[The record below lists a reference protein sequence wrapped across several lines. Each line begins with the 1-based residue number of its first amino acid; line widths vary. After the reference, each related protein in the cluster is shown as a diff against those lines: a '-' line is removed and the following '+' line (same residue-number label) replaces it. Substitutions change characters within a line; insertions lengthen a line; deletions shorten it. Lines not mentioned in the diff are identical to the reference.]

1 MKEAAHMKIA
11 LTFDIERD
19 IPNVLDTYFG
29 VKVGLLK
36 ILKIL
41 DKYNIKGTFFCTGN
55 VVEQLPE
62 YIKIIERK
70 GHEIACHSLNHE
82 RLNQLNFEK
91 CQEIIYQNKKI
102 IEKTCQ
108 NSEII
113 GFRAPK
119 LRPPK
124 FLFRVLNNLGFKYD
138 SSINSHKKLK
148 YYQINDNQIQEFH
161 PSNLSIL
168 FRLPNLISE
177 SFLRKWIYKKNLIIL
192 CFHPYEAINIKTL
205 MFNQSNVFNIFNNI
219 LFRPDRW
226 GNTGN
231 AFITRISK
239 FIKESISKK
248 AEFISL
254 NQLIS

>member
-1 MKEAAHMKIA
+1 MKIA

-19 IPNVLDTYFG
+19 IPTVLDTYFG

-36 ILKIL
+36 ILQIL
-41 DKYNIKGTFFCTGN
+41 DNFNIRGTFFCTGN
-55 VVEQLPE
+55 VVEHLPE
-62 YIKIIERK
+62 HIKLIERK

-82 RLNQLNFEK
+82 QLNQLNFKE
-91 CQEIIYQNKKI
+91 CQDIIYQNKKI
-102 IEKTCQ
+102 IEKTCP

-148 YYQINDNQIQEFH
+148 YYQINNYQIQEFH
-161 PSNLSIL
+161 PSNLNIL

-177 SFLRKWIYKKNLIIL
+177 SFIRKWIFKRNLIIL
-192 CFHPYEAINIKTL
+192 CFHPWEAIDMKDLI
-205 MFNQSNVFNIFNNI
+205 FNQANVFNVLKNVF
-219 LFRPDRW
+219 FRPDRL
-226 GNTGN
+226 GHTGNKFNTGLSN
-231 AFITRISK
+231 
-239 FIKESISKK
+239 FIKESISRK
-248 AEFISL
+248 AEFLRL
-254 NQLIS
+254 NQLINE